1 MKNSRHWDV
10 QGGPIELE
18 IDDWLNCLSHFD
30 LNKLMFSAKRRPRQF
45 LSFVPARRKVPA
57 WNLKTIVSISK
68 VEESVGSALLGS
80 SIYRGK
86 LKIESVFR
94 ISFLFYWNKEIIVLI
109 IFFLIG
115 INFRS
120 LIVKSKFLKE
130 TPFTIFYYILY
141 LPFLNFFQL

>member
-1 MKNSRHWDV
+1 MTPVLPAAIRERWKNSRHWDV
-10 QGGPIELE
+10 QGGPVELE

-94 ISFLFYWNKEIIVLI
+94 ISFLFY
-109 IFFLIG
+109 
-115 INFRS
+115 
-120 LIVKSKFLKE
+120 
-130 TPFTIFYYILY
+130 
-141 LPFLNFFQL
+141 